1 MITALSK
8 TIQTGSETGSESDKN
23 QQLSRFMP
31 KFIWLL
37 RDFMLQIE
45 DDKGRKITSTQ
56 YLENC
61 LSDQSGKN

>member
-8 TIQTGSETGSESDKN
+8 RIKTGEQSSDPS
-23 QQLSRFMP
+23 QLTRFMP

-37 RDFMLQIE
+37 RDFMLQLE
-45 DDKGRKITSTQ
+45 DKNYRKISSNT

-61 LSDQSGKN
+61 LNEQNEGYN